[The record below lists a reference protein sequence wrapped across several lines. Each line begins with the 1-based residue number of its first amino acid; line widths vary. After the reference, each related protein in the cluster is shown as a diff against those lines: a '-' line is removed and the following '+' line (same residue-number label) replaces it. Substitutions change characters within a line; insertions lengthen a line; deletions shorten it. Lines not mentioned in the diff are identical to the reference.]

1 MGWRGSKRRKLL
13 TPPKK
18 RNLRA
23 ICTKV
28 GAAEYH
34 LACVF
39 EAPAGEVPAGV
50 PGGVPACEVQ
60 LMVDDG
66 GEVPEPP
73 QFEMDEEAIRRSNE
87 QQRAAAGS
95 SAALAPAGRG
105 RWQRAWPGELRRPCS
120 TRAARGPKGG
130 PGSFLRPSDA
140 VIAARHAS
148 AQQRAAR
155 SDLDRGIG
163 GRWRR
168 AAAHEARAV
177 GRGLCAT

>member
-1 MGWRGSKRRKLL
+1 
-13 TPPKK
+13 
-18 RNLRA
+18 
-23 ICTKV
+23 
-28 GAAEYH
+28 
-34 LACVF
+34 VF

-73 QFEMDEEAIRRSNE
+73 QFEMDEEAIRRSND

-105 RWQRAWPGELRRPCS
+105 RWQRAWPRELRRPWRGLSS
-120 TRAARGPKGG
+120 TRAARGPKDG

-140 VIAARHAS
+140 VIAGRLAS

-155 SDLDRGIG
+155 SDLDRGIR
-163 GRWRR
+163 GRW
-168 AAAHEARAV
+168 
-177 GRGLCAT
+177 